1 MTEKD
6 FAALLGRYR
15 NSDKEL
21 TIESAIE
28 LMQSSLSGMMPDQ
41 READSDICGATVVA
55 WRDSEILL
63 RDSEGKLYRIVPED
77 EARLEID
84 QDGYEA
90 YYLLVDE
97 GALDKVFSP
106 YVVAEWRRLQ
116 AESIAEL
123 KSKGRESRRAEYD
136 RLKAEFECD

>member
-6 FAALLGRYR
+6 FAALLGRCCQG
-15 NSDKEL
+15 DKDISL
-21 TIESAIE
+21 KSAIE
-28 LMQSSLSGMMPDQ
+28 LMQASLSGMMPDQ

-97 GALDKVFSP
+97 GALDKVLP
-106 YVVAEWRRLQ
+106 PVAVAEWRRLQ
-116 AESIAEL
+116 TEAIEDL

-136 RLKAEFECD
+136 RLRAEFECD